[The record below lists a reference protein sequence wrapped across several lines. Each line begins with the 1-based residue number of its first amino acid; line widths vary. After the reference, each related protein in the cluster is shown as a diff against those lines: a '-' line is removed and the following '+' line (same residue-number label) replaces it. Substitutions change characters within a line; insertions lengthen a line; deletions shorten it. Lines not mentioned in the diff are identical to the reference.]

1 VKAVFVVIPYCN
13 TEIMNV
19 FLDELSDTFPR
30 DKIILAYDGASWH
43 KSASLKTLEN
53 IELILSRH
61 IRRI

>member
-30 DKIILAYDGASWH
+30 DKIILACDGASWH
-43 KSASLKTLEN
+43 KSALLKTLEN